1 MLRVSLTADDAMVE
15 RALPAFVAAIARD
28 ESPVLQRER

>member
-1 MLRVSLTADDAMVE
+1 MLRISLTADDAMVE
-15 RALPAFVAAIARD
+15 LPSPLEAAIARD